1 MECVFGY
8 WGEFYRKVHLQAF
21 LLQTRECSLS
31 LSLSLSLS
39 HAHTHTYTYI
49 DTHAHTYTHIHARAL
64 SHKTNFSVF
73 EKHSELNKREPMP
86 TFSIIPQATRSRW
99 KLEAAQHVIVS
110 LD

>member
-1 MECVFGY
+1 MCL
-8 WGEFYRKVHLQAF
+8 R
-21 LLQTRECSLS
+21 LLGRILPKGTFTSFSSANTRM